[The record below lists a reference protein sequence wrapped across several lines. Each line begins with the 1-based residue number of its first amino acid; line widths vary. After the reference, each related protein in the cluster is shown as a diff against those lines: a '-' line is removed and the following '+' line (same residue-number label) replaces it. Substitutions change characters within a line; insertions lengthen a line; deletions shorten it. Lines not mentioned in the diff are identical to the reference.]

1 MKKSIF
7 AIAALLLA
15 SGVSSTALA
24 ALGDDAQEAV
34 GLERGIS
41 LSGLTGLMHTIS
53 PYTSGTGINATVNG
67 LMQPTT
73 TGNQMILQ
81 PSVTIGIGQRLE
93 ISGRTALVSAP
104 GVSEVGDTEVFV
116 KYKFRSLGEV
126 MPSMALVASVI
137 LPTASAGT
145 VADVNTGSGRL
156 FLVAGGDAQVSD
168 NTIVGIYFNAGFN
181 YIDPGL
187 GTQNDYLS
195 YALGVMA
202 PISDD
207 DRLHG
212 YIEFSSNNGK
222 SGLPTPLGGSDGGHF
237 QIGARYTTRLLKIT
251 AGVETGWSTP
261 VVYAGVTVGF

>member
-15 SGVSSTALA
+15 SGVSSTAMA
-24 ALGDDAQEAV
+24 ALGSDSQEVV

-41 LSGLTGLMHTIS
+41 LSGMTGLMHTIS
-53 PYTSGTGINATVNG
+53 PYTSGTGINATLNG

-73 TGNQMILQ
+73 TGNQVILQ
-81 PSVTIGIGQRLE
+81 PSATIGIGQRLE

-104 GVSEVGDTEVFV
+104 GVSEVGDTEIFV

-126 MPSMALVASVI
+126 MPAMALVASVI
-137 LPTASAGT
+137 LPTASAAT
-145 VADVNTGSGRL
+145 AADVNTSSGRL
-156 FLVAGGDAQVSD
+156 LLVAGGDAQVSD
-168 NTIVGIYFNAGFN
+168 NTIIGVYFNAGFN

-187 GTQNDYLS
+187 GTQNDYLTYS
-195 YALGVMA
+195 LGVMA

-207 DRLHG
+207 NRLHG
-212 YIEFSSNNGK
+212 YIEFNSNQGK
-222 SGLPTPLGGSDGGHF
+222 SAVTPLGGSDGGHL
-237 QIGARYTTRLLKIT
+237 QIGARYATRLLKIT